1 MKNYAKTNAK
11 ILKLSQKSVKWVKF
25 HQFWCNLSFVIHV
38 SSLSGKS
45 WNNGRLWLTQYQ
57 VTNTKACHYY
67 GKKTWICWFEDKPI
81 TICFTCSSSWKP
93 KKKCKQKIFSFF
105 QDSPVHYHRREA
117 GIRESLLCTL
127 RSIWSDAGAWRSGE
141 IVLLNK
147 FL

>member
-1 MKNYAKTNAK
+1 MIKCDDKLTFQPSHLALFGPQMKNYAKTNAK

-93 KKKCKQKIFSFF
+93 KKNVNKKSFHFSRTH
-105 QDSPVHYHRREA
+105 QSTTTEERLE
-117 GIRESLLCTL
+117 
-127 RSIWSDAGAWRSGE
+127 
-141 IVLLNK
+141 
-147 FL
+147 